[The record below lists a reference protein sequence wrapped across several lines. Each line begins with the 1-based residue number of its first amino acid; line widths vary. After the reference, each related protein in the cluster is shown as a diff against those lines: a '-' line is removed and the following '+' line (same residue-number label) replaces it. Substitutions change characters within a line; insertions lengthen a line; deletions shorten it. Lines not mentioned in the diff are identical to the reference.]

1 MDMRNDG
8 VILVYAGQGGNPGG
22 GGGGGNGGGP
32 GLMILGREEQEYQMS
47 MQRNRLQ
54 RLLSTTIFVCFF
66 LLFLDGNSQQHRM
79 RNAAPPLSDKW
90 PYTDNATERSTE
102 INYFQHLLLKELAS
116 RHPGQTI
123 VPDNIT
129 GVYKGE
135 WATVP
140 KTTFQADQALHEA
153 NRSVHPTFRPY
164 YGSYGGSN
172 RLPSSSD
179 VATTSSGGVVWLILS
194 EKPSP
199 VDDVNADIAY
209 VVGQVIMHD
218 ESLAMTILP
227 VQGVFLRRI
236 GRLTVFGNMP
246 EASIDLEYAPSSN
259 ASTATI
265 DPDDFDDGDM
275 DDGMSHFEVSPLRYN
290 PYTGSNQRLRTGGG
304 FNGYSPR
311 EQCVYTLDMDVRRE
325 KSKPGPV
332 NSVGAMA
339 GLAGSDVCGL
349 YWRAN
354 VTFVEENFNVFYTKA
369 SAYAIIMALLCLG
382 QIYLLLK
389 QLQQSSTPAAAAKAS
404 LVTIGLQAV
413 VDSYLCLLHLT
424 TGIVAQHIFTLFATV
439 SFFQLIIF
447 SIFEMRF
454 LLVIWKAR
462 RPQQFTEGWNVMRRE
477 LTTLYS
483 RFYISL
489 LVGLCL
495 IYYGWQWLHLLVIV
509 ACSFWVPQIVH
520 NVHRE
525 VRNPFDNAYVIG
537 MTLSRLFLP
546 LYMYGCPKNFL
557 TAMPIFPAQYHP
569 SLCVGLVVWMAVQV
583 VVLLLQRYYGPR
595 FFIPAMFLPVKY
607 NYERRMAADQLSLLR
622 VNQGD
627 ELDCVIC
634 MVELDVDARDYMI
647 APCDHIFHRPCL
659 QEWMQVKMECPTC
672 RSPLPEP

>member
-1 MDMRNDG
+1 MDMRNDA
-8 VILVYAGQGGNPGG
+8 VILVYAGQGGNGG
-22 GGGGGNGGGP
+22 GGGGGNRENGP
-32 GLMILGREEQEYQMS
+32 GLMILGREEQEYQMN

-66 LLFLDGNSQQHRM
+66 LLFLDGNSQQQRM
-79 RNAAPPLSDKW
+79 RSSTHPPTDKW
-90 PYTDNATERSTE
+90 PYTENATKRDKE
-102 INYFQHLLLKELAS
+102 IAYFDSLLAKELTL
-116 RHPGQTI
+116 RHPGETI
-123 VPDNIT
+123 VEDNIT

-135 WATVP
+135 WTMLAKSAFETE
-140 KTTFQADQALHEA
+140 QASHEA
-153 NRSVHPTFRPY
+153 NRFVHPTYRPY
-164 YGSYGGSN
+164 YGGGGTPN
-172 RLPSSSD
+172 HVPATSD
-179 VATTSSGGVVWLILS
+179 VATVATGGVIWFILS
-194 EKPSP
+194 EKPTPSDE
-199 VDDVNADIAY
+199 VNTDVAY

-236 GRLTVFGNMP
+236 GRLTLFGNMP
-246 EASIDLEYAPSSN
+246 DASVELTYDSMDN
-259 ASTATI
+259 ASTTTV
-265 DPDDFDDGDM
+265 DPDNDGK
-275 DDGMSHFEVSPLRYN
+275 SHLEISPLRYN
-290 PYTGSNQRLRTGGG
+290 PYTGGNQRLRTGSNG
-304 FNGYSPR
+304 FNGYSSR
-311 EQCVYTLDMDVRRE
+311 EQCVYTIDMEVDRGQI
-325 KSKPGPV
+325 KTGSAV
-332 NSVGAMA
+332 NSVGAL
-339 GLAGSDVCGL
+339 GGIGGSDVCGL

-354 VTFVEENFNVFYTKA
+354 VTFIEENFNLFYTKA
-369 SAYAIIMALLCLG
+369 SGYAIVMAVLCLV

-389 QLQQSSTPAAAAKAS
+389 QLQQSSTQAAAAKVS
-404 LVTIGLQAV
+404 LITIGQQAV

-424 TGIVAQHIFTLFATV
+424 TGIVAQHVFTLFATV

-489 LVGLCL
+489 LFGLCL
-495 IYYGWQWLHLLVIV
+495 IYYGWKWLHLLVII

-525 VRNPFDNAYVIG
+525 VRNPFDTSYILG
-537 MTLSRLFLP
+537 MSVTRLFLP
-546 LYMYGCPKNFL
+546 LYLYGCPKNFL
-557 TAMPIFPAQYHP
+557 TAMPIFPLQYHP
-569 SLCVGLVVWMAVQV
+569 NLCYGLVAWMALQV
-583 VVLLLQRYYGPR
+583 AVLLLQRHWGPR

-607 NYERRMAADQLSLLR
+607 NYERRMDPDQLSLLR